1 MNHEQLA
8 FFNQQLAAML
18 KSGLP
23 LEGSLKQLSASM
35 RHGKLRDEITRLEAD
50 LEQGTP
56 LEEALGRRKLPEL
69 YVAMLRAGIK
79 SNDLPGVL
87 TLAAD
92 YYGTLH
98 TTWLRLKGLMV
109 YPGIVLFTSLLVSA
123 FVAIIFT
130 HMVGDSRAILG
141 FLPSLELISDTGGE
155 LLPRSARVGGLVIQ
169 VWLPVIFLGL
179 TMLAFLLLLSIQSWR
194 NAARWKIPGF
204 REASLSR
211 LASTLATMLEH
222 GADLDAALDVAQKNE
237 SHAGA
242 RLELA
247 QWRQRL
253 ANGARSF
260 TDIAQPGRLVPSLFV
275 WLVTGAGENWARGF
289 RRAAELYDGRSKYR
303 TELAL
308 YAALPVTIILLAAI
322 IGLEMIPLMKG
333 FARFMGMFN
342 ETIGE

>member
-35 RHGKLRDEITRLEAD
+35 RRGKLRDEITRLEAD

-109 YPGIVLFTSLLVSA
+109 YPGIVLFTSLLVSL
-123 FVAIIFT
+123 FLAIIL
-130 HMVGDSRAILG
+130 HAYD
-141 FLPSLELISDTGGE
+141 
-155 LLPRSARVGGLVIQ
+155 PR
-169 VWLPVIFLGL
+169 
-179 TMLAFLLLLSIQSWR
+179 
-194 NAARWKIPGF
+194 
-204 REASLSR
+204 
-211 LASTLATMLEH
+211 
-222 GADLDAALDVAQKNE
+222 
-237 SHAGA
+237 
-242 RLELA
+242 
-247 QWRQRL
+247 
-253 ANGARSF
+253 
-260 TDIAQPGRLVPSLFV
+260 
-275 WLVTGAGENWARGF
+275 
-289 RRAAELYDGRSKYR
+289 
-303 TELAL
+303 
-308 YAALPVTIILLAAI
+308 IIC
-322 IGLEMIPLMKG
+322 GV
-333 FARFMGMFN
+333 R
-342 ETIGE
+342 